1 MSFQVAMVRS
11 LRSNRPITVE
21 PVQTPGKL
29 AAEEEAP
36 SRVRREWVTPSYPTE
51 EAHQMT
57 DEEQSAKVQRLLTFW
72 FDYGGRRGTGQCH
85 PGVECLPRPGLKPI

>member
-1 MSFQVAMVRS
+1 MVRS
-11 LRSNRPITVE
+11 LRSSRPTTVE

-57 DEEQSAKVQRLLTFW
+57 DEEQSAKFQRLLTFW
-72 FDYGGRRGTGQCH
+72 FDYGGGGERASAIQVWNAS
-85 PGVECLPRPGLKPI
+85 PALA